1 MLTMPD
7 INCIK
12 HLRNEKGF
20 SIDKIANMLNINWRT
35 AKKYADESELSPS
48 IIKPRKGM
56 MYQEK
61 WGMMVSDW
69 LFEDEKLK
77 AKLRRNNLQ
86 IFKELQTHNFIG
98 SYRTCCTFIEEW
110 RIQND
115 STVQDQGS
123 ERLEHPSG
131 DAQVDFGV
139 MEAVDEGKTR
149 DIRLLIMSFPF
160 SNVAFYEPMPSENQ
174 ECFLEGLKKLF
185 VKAGGVPRKIRIDNL
200 TPAVKRTRSKT
211 EEAQLTD
218 EFWRF
223 QMFYG
228 FETQVCNVRKGNEKG
243 HVEKKVGY
251 IRYNF
256 FSVPPVIAGLADLS
270 ERLLAFS
277 MEDQYRK
284 HYRKEVEIHELW
296 KEEKSTLKNLPN
308 EGYPVRKE
316 QLIKVNAYNEIKL
329 DDTVLHIPKGKN
341 HIQLFLVS
349 TWDNYQVVTPDG
361 EIIAQ
366 GLRPY
371 MNKRRLLPWKE
382 IFKSWILKPRVVE
395 YSRYRQYLPGR
406 LKDYLDIPSN
416 HVRKQRLEQ
425 VSALLT
431 RFQIEEINEDFYKHI
446 ETEQS
451 LEKGHPFDV
460 NWNEYDQLG
469 RQGGE
474 NDDREPTQSV

>member
-12 HLRNEKGF
+12 HLRNEKGL
-20 SIDKIANMLNINWRT
+20 SIDKISKTLNINWRT

-69 LFEDEKLK
+69 LFEDEKEK

-86 IFKELQTHNFIG
+86 LFKELQTHEFKG
-98 SYRTCCTFIEEW
+98 SYRTCCNFIKEW
-110 RIQND
+110 KVQND

-123 ERLEHPSG
+123 ERLEPPPG

-139 MEAVDEGKTR
+139 MEAVEDGKTR
-149 DIRLLIMSFPF
+149 DIRLLIMSFPC

-174 ECFLEGLKKLF
+174 ECLLEGLKKLF
-185 VKAGGVPRKIRIDNL
+185 IKSGGVPRKIRIDNL
-200 TPAVKRTRSKT
+200 TPAVKKTKSKT
-211 EEAQLTD
+211 EDAQLTD
-218 EFWRF
+218 EFLRF
-223 QMFYG
+223 QMFHG

-243 HVEKKVGY
+243 HVERKVGY
-251 IRYNF
+251 VRYNI
-256 FSVPPVIAGLADLS
+256 FSVPPVITGLEDLS
-270 ERLLAFS
+270 EKLLNFS
-277 MEDQYRK
+277 IEDQYRK
-284 HYRKEVEIHELW
+284 HYRKEIEIQVLW
-296 KEEKSTLKNLPN
+296 EEEKRTLKSLPS
-308 EGYPVRKE
+308 EEYPVRKE

-341 HIQLFLVS
+341 HIQLYLVS
-349 TWDNYQVVTPDG
+349 TWNEYKVVTPEG
-361 EIIAQ
+361 EIIAE

-371 MNKRRLLPWKE
+371 MNKRRLLPWKD

-406 LKDYLDIPSN
+406 IKDYLDISSN

-425 VSALLT
+425 VLSLLM
-431 RFQIEEINEDFYKHI
+431 RFQLEEINEEFYKHMG
-446 ETEQS
+446 TDQPLEQD
-451 LEKGHPFDV
+451 HPFDV
-460 NWNEYDQLG
+460 NWNKYDQLG
-469 RQGGE
+469 RSGGA
-474 NDDREPTQSV
+474 NDDREPSQSM